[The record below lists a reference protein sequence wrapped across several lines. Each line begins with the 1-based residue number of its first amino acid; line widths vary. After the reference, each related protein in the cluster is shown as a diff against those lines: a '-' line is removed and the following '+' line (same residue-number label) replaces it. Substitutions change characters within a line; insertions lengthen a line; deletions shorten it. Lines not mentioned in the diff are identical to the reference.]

1 MIDGAL
7 QGVRVVEWGNFISA
21 PFCGKVL
28 AELGAQVIKLETP
41 RSGDDSRRHGPYPG
55 GIPDQER
62 SGLFLLA
69 NINKRGISLDLRSPQ
84 GREVL
89 GRLLEGADVFL
100 VSQHP
105 AVAQQL
111 ALDYESLRA
120 SYPQLIVTAI
130 TPYGLTGPYKDYKGC
145 DLTVNALGGLSFG
158 TGYPHREPLTTPLY
172 QASYLAGV
180 GAAFATVTALIAR
193 DFSGQGQSVDIAE
206 AQVVS
211 ALLTGYH
218 LPTYIYRGIA
228 GSRSGNRMR
237 LGLFPNCVLPCKDG
251 YVCIDAPQLEQYQRF
266 LSLMGD
272 QPWTEVPRYRNRRA
286 MSDEYP
292 EVAEALITPWFME
305 HTKEEILH
313 LCLEHRVPCV
323 PVRTFDEVLSD
334 PQFNVREYFQE
345 LVHPQAGSLRYPGP
359 PYRFSA
365 TECRYVRPAP
375 ALGQHNEEV
384 FCGELGIAAEVFQEM
399 ARTGVI

>member
-130 TPYGLTGPYKDYKGC
+130 TPYGLTG
-145 DLTVNALGGLSFG
+145 N
-158 TGYPHREPLTTPLY
+158 H
-172 QASYLAGV
+172 
-180 GAAFATVTALIAR
+180 
-193 DFSGQGQSVDIAE
+193 
-206 AQVVS
+206 
-211 ALLTGYH
+211 
-218 LPTYIYRGIA
+218 
-228 GSRSGNRMR
+228 
-237 LGLFPNCVLPCKDG
+237 
-251 YVCIDAPQLEQYQRF
+251 
-266 LSLMGD
+266 
-272 QPWTEVPRYRNRRA
+272 
-286 MSDEYP
+286 
-292 EVAEALITPWFME
+292 
-305 HTKEEILH
+305 
-313 LCLEHRVPCV
+313 
-323 PVRTFDEVLSD
+323 
-334 PQFNVREYFQE
+334 
-345 LVHPQAGSLRYPGP
+345 
-359 PYRFSA
+359 
-365 TECRYVRPAP
+365 
-375 ALGQHNEEV
+375 
-384 FCGELGIAAEVFQEM
+384 
-399 ARTGVI
+399 